1 MDSTSAL
8 MSGLLGIIEG
18 LTEFIPVS
26 STGHLLLAGRFLG
39 FEGPRGFEFM
49 IQLGAVLAIL
59 VVYFGRLVSVVRRI
73 PTDPQARR
81 FVWSVLIAF
90 IPAAIAGVLLHDWIE
105 TVLFESPRLI
115 AISLIVGGVIL
126 IIVDYL
132 PLKPRYDDAMRF
144 PIWLSFVIGLFQ
156 CLSLVPGV
164 SRSGA
169 TIVGS
174 LLLGTSKRA
183 ATEFSFFLSLPIMF
197 GAFAFDLLKNGQAID
212 SSGFLEI
219 AIAFVVAF
227 IVALWVVRHLLD
239 FVATRGFAIFGWWRI
254 LVGSAALVALHYS

>member
-1 MDSTSAL
+1 
-8 MSGLLGIIEG
+8 
-18 LTEFIPVS
+18 
-26 STGHLLLAGRFLG
+26 
-39 FEGPRGFEFM
+39 
-49 IQLGAVLAIL
+49 
-59 VVYFGRLVSVVRRI
+59 
-73 PTDPQARR
+73 
-81 FVWSVLIAF
+81 
-90 IPAAIAGVLLHDWIE
+90 LHDWIE

-115 AISLIVGGVIL
+115 AITLIVGGVVLIL
-126 IIVDYL
+126 IDRL
-132 PLKPRYDDAMRF
+132 PIGPRYDDSMRF
-144 PIWLSFVIGLFQ
+144 PIWLSLSIGLFQ

-197 GAFAFDLLKNGQAID
+197 GAFAFDLLKYREGFD
-212 SSGFLEI
+212 SVGISQI

-227 IVALWVVRHLLD
+227 VVALWVVRHLLD

-254 LVGSAALVALHYS
+254 LVGIVVLIALRSS